1 MTTTTTYLK
10 ADGQLLQ
17 RGRWWVHIASL
28 VRAYVIVNSQSS
40 PIRNRLDK
48 IPSLLYFRRLCCL
61 LRLLQR
67 SGVSLYN
74 VVYYYRH
81 FALLIALTLGNANLI
96 NLHAYAYL
104 SVCLSLGARG
114 VFMASVYRRLKVF
127 RKKWESE
134 WEKHCHRNPSIVSW
148 HWLVASIPSSQWMH
162 EWAN

>member
-1 MTTTTTYLK
+1 MKMTTTTTTYLK

-40 PIRNRLDK
+40 HIRNRLDK

-104 SVCLSLGARG
+104 SVCLSVSQCTRSIYGFCVSPPEGL
-114 VFMASVYRRLKVF
+114 
-127 RKKWESE
+127 SE
-134 WEKHCHRNPSIVSW
+134 EVR
-148 HWLVASIPSSQWMH
+148 
-162 EWAN
+162 E